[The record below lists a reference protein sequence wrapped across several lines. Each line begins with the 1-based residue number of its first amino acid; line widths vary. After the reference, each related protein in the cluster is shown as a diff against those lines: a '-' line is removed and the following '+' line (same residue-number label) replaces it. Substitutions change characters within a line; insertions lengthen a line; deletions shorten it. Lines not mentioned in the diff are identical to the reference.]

1 MGEGRDVSALD
12 KAHVWHPFTQMQD
25 APPPIEIVSGRG
37 AELFDADGKTYIDLV
52 SSWWVTIH
60 GHAHPKIAKAISAQ
74 AEKLEQVIF
83 ADFTHA
89 PAARLAA
96 RLAELLPGDLSKV
109 FYSDNGSTSVEIA
122 MKIAWQ
128 YWRNKGEAGR
138 KRFLSFSGG
147 YHGDTLGA
155 MSLGASTGFY
165 APFEDQLL
173 DVEFLPYPDT
183 WIGDNGSAEKEAESL
198 AALDVC
204 LDRHGD
210 ELAAVVIEPLIQGA
224 SGMRMCRPEF
234 LAALC
239 QRLTDAGVLL
249 IFDEVMTGFGRT
261 GKMFACQKADV
272 VPDIICL
279 AKGLTGGFL
288 PLAATVCS
296 EEIFKAFYGNDF
308 SRAFAHG
315 HSFTA
320 NPLGCAAAHASL
332 DLFTQESTL
341 SNVAM
346 IEGVHREGLNKLSD
360 IAGVERARLM
370 GSVAAFNIVGPDQ
383 DQGYG
388 AEIGLALKREF
399 IERGY
404 LIRPLGNVVYLMP
417 PYCIGKA
424 ALEKSY
430 DAVARVIASS
440 IS

>member
-1 MGEGRDVSALD
+1 MADKKDISALD
-12 KAHVWHPFTQMQD
+12 KAHVWHPFTQMRD
-25 APPPIEIVSGRG
+25 ASPPIEIVSGRG
-37 AELFDADGKTYIDLV
+37 AELFGADGKTYIDLV

-60 GHAHPKIAKAISAQ
+60 GHAHPVIAKAIAAQ

-96 RLAELLPGDLSKV
+96 RLADLLPGDLSKV
-109 FYSDNGSTSVEIA
+109 FYSDNGSTSVEVA

-128 YWRNKGEAGR
+128 YWRNMGNSGR

-183 WIGDNGSAEKEAESL
+183 WIGDNESAEKEAVSL
-198 AALDVC
+198 AALDAC

-210 ELAAVVIEPLIQGA
+210 ELAAVIIEPLIQGA
-224 SGMRMCRPEF
+224 GGMRMCRPEF

-239 QRLTDAGVLL
+239 HRLREAGVLL

-261 GKMFACQKADV
+261 GEMFACEKADV

-296 EEIFKAFYGNDF
+296 EDIFEAFYGDDF

-332 DLFTQESTL
+332 DLFTQENTL
-341 SNVAM
+341 VNIEM
-346 IEGVHREGLNKLSD
+346 IESAHRRGLAELSD

-370 GSVAAFNIVGPDQ
+370 GSVAAFDIGRRGE
-383 DQGYG
+383 GYG
-388 AEIGLALKREF
+388 AEIGATLKQAF

-417 PYCIGKA
+417 PYCITKA
-424 ALEKSY
+424 ALEESY
-430 DAVARVIASS
+430 DAIAGVLATIVI
-440 IS
+440 